1 MTLYSHRVRRHT
13 KRFRQR
19 RFRTFSARAFSARV
33 YQRLQDLRAPS
44 PCRMRLPEA
53 PPLTK
58 YFEPAIGH
66 RRRRSSLTTSE
77 LPLPLLCDQAVDS
90 MATPVGGG
98 TEAERANKQK
108 AKVRFAPRCY
118 SPRYRDHPDNLHYQR
133 QIHPGKEFLV
143 RNPYFFCFCIYGGS
157 TRR

>member
-13 KRFRQR
+13 NQFRQR
-19 RFRTFSARAFSARV
+19 HFRTFSALAFSARV

-58 YFEPAIGH
+58 FFEPAIGH
-66 RRRRSSLTTSE
+66 RRRRSSLTTSDI
-77 LPLPLLCDQAVDS
+77 PLLCDQAVDS
-90 MATPVGGG
+90 RATPVGGG

-108 AKVRFAPRCY
+108 AKVRFAPQCY
-118 SPRYRDHPDNLHYQR
+118 SPRCRDHPRQSPLSTTNTYQGNSKFR
-133 QIHPGKEFLV
+133 F
-143 RNPYFFCFCIYGGS
+143 
-157 TRR
+157 

>member
-58 YFEPAIGH
+58 FFEPAIGH
-66 RRRRSSLTTSE
+66 RRRRSSLTTSDIP

-108 AKVRFAPRCY
+108 AKVRFAPQCY
-118 SPRYRDHPDNLHYQR
+118 SPRYRDNPR
-133 QIHPGKEFLV
+133 QSPLSTTNTPRKSISGKKFI
-143 RNPYFFCFCIYGGS
+143 F
-157 TRR
+157 